1 MVPYLYGMINYL
13 RKVDTKSII
22 RLKLL
27 FFINMLLKALP
38 IIKTAETD
46 YQVCLRR
53 QFFRNKVQ
61 NKVQREILDMKK
73 ARKQRVYELFSWCG
87 KRDLNIISRSS

>member
-1 MVPYLYGMINYL
+1 
-13 RKVDTKSII
+13 
-22 RLKLL
+22 
-27 FFINMLLKALP
+27 MLIKALQ

-61 NKVQREILDMKK
+61 DKVQSAVLGNKK
-73 ARKQRVYELFSWCG
+73 ARKQRVCEVSYWCG
-87 KRDLNIISRSS
+87 KRDLKDTRCQM

>member
-22 RLKLL
+22 RLKLI
-27 FFINMLLKALP
+27 FFINMLIKALQ

-61 NKVQREILDMKK
+61 DKVQSAVLGNKK
-73 ARKQRVYELFSWCG
+73 ARKQRVYELFHWCG
-87 KRDLNIISRSS
+87 KRDLK